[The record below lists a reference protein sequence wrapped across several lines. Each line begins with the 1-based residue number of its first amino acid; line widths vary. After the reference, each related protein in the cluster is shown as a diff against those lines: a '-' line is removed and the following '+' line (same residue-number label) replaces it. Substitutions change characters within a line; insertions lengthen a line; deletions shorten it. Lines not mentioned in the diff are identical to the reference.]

1 MTQEQVAVRMQT
13 SQTVIARLDSGR
25 GKPSTRMLERFA
37 EATGTR
43 LRIVFEPAVV
53 G

>member
-1 MTQEQVAVRMQT
+1 MTQEQWPCACRHRKRSLRGWT
-13 SQTVIARLDSGR
+13 AGR

-43 LRIVFEPAVV
+43 LRIVF
-53 G
+53 